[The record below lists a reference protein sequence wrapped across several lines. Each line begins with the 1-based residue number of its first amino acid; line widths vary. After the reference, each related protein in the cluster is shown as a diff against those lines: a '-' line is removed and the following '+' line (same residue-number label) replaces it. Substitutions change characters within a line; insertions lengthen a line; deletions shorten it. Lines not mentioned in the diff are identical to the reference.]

1 MIKFVES
8 KNSFNNLYKNTKL
21 LLKSLVPVNGNYIC
35 DIKLNNLDGSE
46 NEEYYKWQFIYSI
59 IHSGMY
65 PKENIGAE
73 IHLPK
78 GNKDSKNIKIDACIF
93 SDEKWIDYYKKW
105 KENKDYDAVEW
116 LQRNMISIIEFK
128 KSGDKINYT
137 DMKKVYTSQIK
148 AYIKQSEAKFAV
160 GFYYDKERLFIFK
173 YEDKLVLRYDES
185 KNKNGISSGVND
197 LSLDLTDSYEYI
209 PTFSDILKGNNNIK
223 KDKSIDQRTI
233 EDLQPIVGIHGKE
246 INNAMSNILKVLD
259 QVGLKNTKGYEVII
273 EMLALKIK
281 DETDNKNGL
290 TRGLNEKLKY
300 YVTDDE
306 KNYTSLSEEKIKEF
320 ISRMRVLHSEAQSV
334 YPLIVEEGII
344 DWKNNSI
351 IKLIVTIVENLQ
363 NYTFI
368 NSTKTDIN
376 QLVFY
381 TFASEFKKERSSQFV
396 TPLSIANFLVDILNP
411 RGNDKVI
418 DPTVGIGDF
427 LSASY
432 LKSTPKLEGN
442 NLYGVDNDN
451 QMIMLAQLN
460 MLLSGMEKQPILKYQ
475 PNQGSIL
482 YKFVVGNELKKLD
495 FIDHKNGNW
504 DNWSDKNNLLKF
516 DVVITNPPF
525 GENRK
530 IQPKTPEELKMLELY
545 ELWEKGRAGD
555 WIDPGVVFLENAY
568 RILKDGGRMG
578 IILSNSIASIDRWS
592 QVREWLLEKMRIVS
606 VFDLPEN
613 VFAETGVNTTVIIAY
628 KPFSDDLKKLQEQN
642 YEIFMKEI
650 KKVGYEVRTS
660 NRIKYYHPVYKINY
674 NDFETVIDE
683 TGLPVIDE
691 ELTSTVKEFKEWCNM
706 QERKLREIFIG
717 GF

>member
-1 MIKFVES
+1 MSFINS
-8 KNSFNNLYKNTKL
+8 KRSFNNLYKTTKL
-21 LLKSLVPVNGNYIC
+21 LPKSLVPVNGHYIC

-59 IHSGMY
+59 VHSGMY
-65 PKENIGAE
+65 PKENIGVE

-93 SDEKWIDYYKKW
+93 SDAKWIEYYNKW

-185 KNKNGISSGVND
+185 KNKNGILSGVND

-209 PTFSDILKGNNNIK
+209 PTFSNILNGNHTVK
-223 KDKSIDQRTI
+223 KDNSINQRTI
-233 EDLQPIVGIHGKE
+233 NDLQPIVGIHGKE

-281 DETDNKNGL
+281 DEIDNKNEL
-290 TRGLNEKLKY
+290 TRGLNSKLKY

-306 KNYTSLSEEKIKEF
+306 KNYTSLSEENIKEF
-320 ISRMRVLHSEAQSV
+320 ISRMWELHTDAQSV
-334 YPLIVEEGII
+334 YPLIVKEGII
-344 DWKNNSI
+344 DWRNNSI
-351 IKLIVTIVENLQ
+351 IKLMVTIVENLQ

-432 LKSTPKLEGN
+432 LKSSPKLEGN
-442 NLYGVDNDN
+442 NLYGVDNDD

-460 MLLSGMEKQPILKYQ
+460 MLLSGMEKQPILKYK

-482 YKFVVGNELKKLD
+482 YKFVIGNELKKLD

-628 KPFSDDLKKLQEQN
+628 KPSNDDLKKLQEQN

-650 KKVGYEVRTS
+650 KKIGYEVRTS
-660 NRIKYYHPVYKINY
+660 NRIKYYHPIYKINY
-674 NDFETVIDE
+674 NDFETLIDE
-683 TGLPVIDE
+683 NGLPIIDE
-691 ELTSTVKEFKEWCNM
+691 ELTSTAKEFKEWCNI
-706 QERKLREIFIG
+706 QESKLKEIFIG